1 MTKRLRL
8 ACIAVLIGLAGVPAG
23 AQEREVPY
31 WASIRVDEVNMR
43 VGPGGSYR
51 VAWVYRR
58 KQLPVKVVRLMQ
70 GWRLIEDP
78 DGDRGWMLGRFL
90 TLDRGAIVTGEG
102 LADMREQAE
111 LMEQQAE
118 RFYRAAAQRT
128 PDADTRALLDQL
140 AAAESAHCRTT
151 ICHRFG
157 PILPVRRS
165 RRAA

>member
-102 LADMREQAE
+102 LADMREQADPASP
-111 LMEQQAE
+111 LMWRVEPGVVGKLGDCESGWCA
-118 RFYRAAAQRT
+118 FDVGGRAGFVSQSR
-128 PDADTRALLDQL
+128 LW
-140 AAAESAHCRTT
+140 
-151 ICHRFG
+151 G
-157 PILPVRRS
+157 PGEP
-165 RRAA
+165 